1 MGARLRWA
9 KVVDREHFYIK
20 GGKVHPGLDSEV
32 VVDDEPGTAAT
43 FMVLR
48 AWSDGHG
55 TFTEQW
61 RIESPGGTNLYQST
75 PRELHIASQSHIER
89 LEDEVSD
96 LNIEYAGDDYRVVFT
111 LDDREVARIGFPVR
125 VSESSR
131 AEEEK

>member
-20 GGKVHPGLDSEV
+20 GGKLHPGLDSKV
-32 VVDDEPGTAAT
+32 VVDDEPGTAAA

-61 RIESPGGTNLYQST
+61 RIESPGGTNLYEST
-75 PRELHIASQSHIER
+75 PRELHIASQSHVER

-96 LNIEYAGDDYRVVFT
+96 LNIEYAGDNYRVVFT
-111 LDDREVARIGFPVR
+111 LDDREVARVGFPVR
-125 VSESSR
+125 VSQRS
-131 AEEEK
+131 

>member
-32 VVDDEPGTAAT
+32 VVNDEPGTAAT

-61 RIESPGGTNLYQST
+61 RIESPGGTNLY
-75 PRELHIASQSHIER
+75 RAR
-89 LEDEVSD
+89 LENS
-96 LNIEYAGDDYRVVFT
+96 T
-111 LDDREVARIGFPVR
+111 SPARTTSNDSKTKSPT
-125 VSESSR
+125 
-131 AEEEK
+131 